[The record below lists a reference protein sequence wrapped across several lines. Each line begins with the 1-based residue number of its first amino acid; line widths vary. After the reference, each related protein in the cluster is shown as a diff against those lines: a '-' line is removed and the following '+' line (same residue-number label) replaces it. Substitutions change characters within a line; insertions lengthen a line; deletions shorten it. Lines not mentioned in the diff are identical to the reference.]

1 MPQMKPEEVKELLRQ
16 VPCPGRSRDI
26 VALGFIHGIGVQGS
40 NVMVEFKPDTTNV
53 AKVLAMEEGI
63 REVLR
68 QAQFQDIELETEP
81 PYDDDAML
89 LGGASTNPL
98 QVDLNEYGIEPTP
111 DIVEGDGQ
119 RARNLLSPEPPKDG
133 SPAAQLAEDAPE
145 EIGPD
150 FASEEPQGNQD
161 PTYDGLLPVFQWQ
174 IDPEHAGSRAVKTKL
189 SIDNWNFVVCW
200 LVHPSQDLVYASLQA
215 RHWISYGGKARP
227 NPAGRTEG
235 VNLVYDRKRAGVVA
249 IYGTVKDFRPFVEAF
264 RRAFTG
270 EAQGDRES
278 RDVVAGT
285 QTPAPPAAVL

>member
-1 MPQMKPEEVKELLRQ
+1 MAQMKPEEVKELLRQ

-53 AKVLAMEEGI
+53 AKVLTMEEGI

-68 QAQFQDIELETEP
+68 KAQFQDIELETEP

-98 QVDLNEYGIEPTP
+98 QVDLGEYGIEPTP

-119 RARNLLSPEPPKDG
+119 RARNLLSPEPPQRG
-133 SPAAQLAEDAPE
+133 SQAAQLADDAADHDAFPY
-145 EIGPD
+145 
-150 FASEEPQGNQD
+150 EEPQGNLD
-161 PTYDGLLPVFQWQ
+161 PTYDGPLPVFQWQ
-174 IDPEHAGSRAVKTKL
+174 IDPESEDAEAVKTKL
-189 SIDNWNFVVCW
+189 SIDSWNFVVCW
-200 LVHPSQDLVYASLQA
+200 LAHPSQDLVYASLQA

-264 RRAFTG
+264 SRAFAG
-270 EAQGDRES
+270 EAANGGDLS
-278 RDVVAGT
+278 IA
-285 QTPAPPAAVL
+285 PAPSP

>member
-1 MPQMKPEEVKELLRQ
+1 MKPEEVKELLRQ

-53 AKVLAMEEGI
+53 AKVLTMEEGI
-63 REVLR
+63 RAVLR
-68 QAQFQDIELETEP
+68 KAQFQDIELETEP

-119 RARNLLSPEPPKDG
+119 RARNLLSPEPPKEG
-133 SPAAQLAEDAPE
+133 SAAAQLADAAVE
-145 EIGPD
+145 ELSD
-150 FASEEPQGNQD
+150 FASEEPQGNLD
-161 PTYDGLLPVFQWQ
+161 PTYDGPLPVFQWQ
-174 IDPEHAGSRAVKTKL
+174 IDPEGADSEAVKTKL
-189 SIDNWNFVVCW
+189 SVDSWNFVVCW

-264 RRAFTG
+264 RRAFAG
-270 EAQGDRES
+270 EAQSERDS
-278 RDVVAGT
+278 SDVVART

>member
-1 MPQMKPEEVKELLRQ
+1 MKPEEVKELLRQ

-26 VALGFIHGIGVQGS
+26 VALGFIHGIGVQGP

-145 EIGPD
+145 EMGPD
-150 FASEEPQGNQD
+150 FASEEPQGNLD
-161 PTYDGLLPVFQWQ
+161 PTYNGPLPVFQWQ
-174 IDPEHAGSRAVKTKL
+174 IDPESAETEAVKTKL
-189 SIDNWNFVVCW
+189 SVGSWNFVVCW

-270 EAQGDRES
+270 ETRGGGDASDAATR
-278 RDVVAGT
+278 T
-285 QTPAPPAAVL
+285 QTPAAPAAVL